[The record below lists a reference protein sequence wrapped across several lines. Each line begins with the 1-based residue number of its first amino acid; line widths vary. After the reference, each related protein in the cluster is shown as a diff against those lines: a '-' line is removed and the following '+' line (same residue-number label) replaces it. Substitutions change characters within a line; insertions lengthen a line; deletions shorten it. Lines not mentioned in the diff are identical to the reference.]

1 MRNAVRL
8 LCLIA
13 LILLSPAVPRSAPAP
28 QAQAQGPTI
37 RLVLLIAVDQFRYD
51 YLTRFRAEYT
61 SGLNRLLTEGADFTN
76 AFLEHYP
83 TVTAVGHS
91 TMMSGATPALSGIVG
106 NDWFDRA
113 LGKSVTSVGDPETKL
128 VGGTRG
134 RRLLAAADAG
144 EHGGRRAQE
153 RVARGRGQ
161 SALPE
166 GLRPVA
172 EGSVGGASRGS
183 HGQRGLLL
191 RHEDGRVRDEHLLSG
206 GPARLGGGIQRE
218 EAGRRLCRKDVDLSR
233 SCRGERGHAAPRWA
247 TLCTTQCSAVRSATT
262 CF

>member
-13 LILLSPAVPRSAPAP
+13 LILLAPAVPRSAPAP

-51 YLTRFRAEYT
+51 YLTRFRGEYT

-83 TVTAVGHS
+83 TVTAIGHS

-113 LGKSVTSVGDPETKL
+113 LGKSVTSVGDP
-128 VGGTRG
+128 
-134 RRLLAAADAG
+134 
-144 EHGGRRAQE
+144 
-153 RVARGRGQ
+153 
-161 SALPE
+161 
-166 GLRPVA
+166 
-172 EGSVGGASRGS
+172 
-183 HGQRGLLL
+183 
-191 RHEDGRVRDEHLLSG
+191 RD
-206 GPARLGGGIQRE
+206 
-218 EAGRRLCRKDVDLSR
+218 EAGRRQPRAPASR
-233 SCRGERGHAAPRWA
+233 RGGCW
-247 TLCTTQCSAVRSATT
+247 
-262 CF
+262 